1 MELTHKDI
9 ISYTNDFEKDK
20 LSFGI
25 SIGRR
30 LTRHMHPDLEILYVL
45 SGNIC
50 FNIEEEQRQIKTG
63 DIVFMNS
70 MDIHSIT
77 DANYDC
83 TFFVIT
89 AAPSFLEPFRN
100 LIKSSKIKQPFV
112 TSRDEDQTAYRFY
125 SDLFSKLYQEYCR
138 RDGYYREYMQGLG
151 YLLFSSI
158 PRYLGLEE
166 KNRSA
171 PPDKMKL
178 FMTRVYDY
186 LETNIGEPFSLKMV
200 ADAVS
205 LSPSRFSHLFKE
217 FMGTSFAKYLAKY
230 RIQFAKELLI
240 AQPNAN
246 ITDICDRSGFH
257 SLQHFNRTFKAEY
270 GMSPSVYRKKYLVSQ

>member
-1 MELTHKDI
+1 MKLIHKDI
-9 ISYTNDFEKDK
+9 ICYTGDFSTDK

-30 LTRHMHPDLEILYVL
+30 LTKHMHPELEILYVL

-50 FNIEEEQRQIKTG
+50 FNIEDEQKQIQTG

-70 MDIHSIT
+70 MEIHSIT

-83 TFFVIT
+83 TSFVVT
-89 AAPSFLEPFRN
+89 AAPAFLEPFRN
-100 LIKSSKIKQPFV
+100 LIKTSKIKHPFV
-112 TSRDEDQTAYRFY
+112 TSRDEDLTAYRFY
-125 SDLFSKLYQEYCR
+125 SELLAKLYEEYCR
-138 RDGYYREYMQGLG
+138 RDTYYREYMQGLG

-166 KNRSA
+166 KQRCA
-171 PPDKMKL
+171 APDKMKL
-178 FMTRVYDY
+178 FMTQVYEY
-186 LETNIGEPFSLKMV
+186 IEENIGKHFSLKEV
-200 ADAVS
+200 ADQVN
-205 LSPSRFSHLFKE
+205 LSPSRFSHLFRE

-240 AQPNAN
+240 AEPNAN

-270 GMSPSVYRKKYLVSQ
+270 GVSPSVYRKQHLVQ

>member
-1 MELTHKDI
+1 MKLIHKDI
-9 ISYTNDFEKDK
+9 ICYTGDFSTDK

-30 LTRHMHPDLEILYVL
+30 LTKHMHPELEILYVL

-50 FNIEEEQRQIKTG
+50 FNIEDEQKQIQTG

-70 MDIHSIT
+70 MEIHSIT

-83 TFFVIT
+83 TSFVVT
-89 AAPSFLEPFRN
+89 AAPAFLEPFRN
-100 LIKSSKIKQPFV
+100 LIKTSKIKHPFV
-112 TSRDEDQTAYRFY
+112 TSRDEDLTAYRFY
-125 SDLFSKLYQEYCR
+125 SELLAKLYEEYCR
-138 RDGYYREYMQGLG
+138 RDTYYREYMQGLG

-166 KNRSA
+166 KQRCA
-171 PPDKMKL
+171 APDKMKL
-178 FMTRVYDY
+178 FMTQVYEY
-186 LETNIGEPFSLKMV
+186 IEENIGKHFSLKEV
-200 ADAVS
+200 ADQVN
-205 LSPSRFSHLFKE
+205 LSPSRFSHLFRE

-240 AQPNAN
+240 AEPNAN

-270 GMSPSVYRKKYLVSQ
+270 DVSPSVYRKQHLVQ

>member
-1 MELTHKDI
+1 MKLIHKDI
-9 ISYTNDFEKDK
+9 ICYTGDFSTDK

-30 LTRHMHPDLEILYVL
+30 LTKHMHPELEILYVL

-50 FNIEEEQRQIKTG
+50 FNIEDEQKQIQTG

-70 MDIHSIT
+70 MEIHSIT

-83 TFFVIT
+83 TSFVVT
-89 AAPSFLEPFRN
+89 AAPAFLEPFRN
-100 LIKSSKIKQPFV
+100 LIKTSKIKHPFV
-112 TSRDEDQTAYRFY
+112 TSRDEDLTAYRFY
-125 SDLFSKLYQEYCR
+125 SELLAKLYEEYCR
-138 RDGYYREYMQGLG
+138 RDTYYREYMQGLG

-166 KNRSA
+166 KQRCA
-171 PPDKMKL
+171 APDKMKL
-178 FMTRVYDY
+178 FMTQVYEY
-186 LETNIGEPFSLKMV
+186 IEENIGKHFSLKEV
-200 ADAVS
+200 ADQVN
-205 LSPSRFSHLFKE
+205 LSPSRFSHLFRE

-240 AQPNAN
+240 AEPNAN

-270 GMSPSVYRKKYLVSQ
+270 GVSPSVYRKQHWVQ